1 MAEKRKVLRV
11 VDEQGNLEQV
21 LFETSAEQVKVVD
34 EGNYYSGDNSESVF
48 QEIGEKLEEIDEKLE
63 EGVGRVDDVVN
74 KDGTSLVANKIAQVT
89 PQNIGAIPTT
99 EKGVANGVA
108 QLDGSAKIPT
118 TQLPD
123 FLMGQVLYGGNVGIE
138 TQPIAVNSV
147 VSELYFDTSIT
158 PDFSQLQLEDGT
170 AVLFTAPRDTMGA
183 VALQYIDFGQVGL
196 STSAKALVL
205 TLDDRNNQVIYST
218 EDFSWELG
226 GISGTQ
232 GWNVNSYDL
241 GRAVTI
247 DNANQT
253 NVWSSWVS
261 GVDATSSGGGSS
273 TNAPIAV
280 GDTIDTLYF
289 NTSLS
294 DEEMLTNLSAVDMA
308 IDSVQELVTIG
319 EGNPYGVMVYDL
331 SAMGLAGGRAL
342 MWIENNA
349 PTPIYST
356 VAFDIYGV
364 VGVVGWQNL
373 DENGAKT
380 FSPRAV
386 YNINDQ
392 DLWGAYISKEPFTS
406 GGGTPIIATL
416 SNNAINKLGVANNSL
431 NITNDTTDKTGYV
444 SNEGIYYIA
453 TTSFKFAGLSFKTG
467 DWLISTGNAW
477 TKIDNTDAVTG
488 VKGNKESVFR
498 TGNVIISPADI
509 GLGNVDNTADR
520 DKSVSHAT
528 TSDSATTATSAGKLS
543 SSQQF
548 SITGDVDGS
557 STSDLSSGV
566 SINVTI
572 GDGKVTKSK
581 LADVFSTDDNV
592 FTAVSVDRKGR
603 VVDGGSVIEWGTS
616 GQTTPSANLM
626 VGGLFFELQ

>member
-34 EGNYYSGDNSESVF
+34 EGNYYSGDNAESVF
-48 QEIGEKLEEIDEKLE
+48 QEIGEKLDEIDEKLE

-74 KDGTSLVANKIAQVT
+74 KDGTSLVTNKIAQVT

-147 VSELYFDTSIT
+147 VSELFFDTSIT

-183 VALQYIDFGQVGL
+183 VALQYVDAEQAG
-196 STSAKALVL
+196 TSLTTKALIL
-205 TLDDRNNQVIYST
+205 TLDDENNQVIYST
-218 EDFSWELG
+218 EDFSWG

-247 DNANQT
+247 DYAEQT
-253 NVWSSWVS
+253 NVWSSWVR
-261 GVDATSSGGGSS
+261 GVNATS
-273 TNAPIAV
+273 
-280 GDTIDTLYF
+280 
-289 NTSLS
+289 
-294 DEEMLTNLSAVDMA
+294 
-308 IDSVQELVTIG
+308 
-319 EGNPYGVMVYDL
+319 
-331 SAMGLAGGRAL
+331 
-342 MWIENNA
+342 
-349 PTPIYST
+349 
-356 VAFDIYGV
+356 
-364 VGVVGWQNL
+364 
-373 DENGAKT
+373 
-380 FSPRAV
+380 
-386 YNINDQ
+386 
-392 DLWGAYISKEPFTS
+392 S

-416 SNNAINKLGVANNSL
+416 SNNAIKKLGVDNTSL

-488 VKGNKESVFR
+488 VKGNSESVFR
-498 TGNVIISPADI
+498 TGNVIISPANI
-509 GLGNVDNTADR
+509 GLGNVDNTADK
-520 DKSVSHAT
+520 DKSVSHSA
-528 TSDSATTATSAGKLS
+528 TSDKATTADKFS
-543 SSQQF
+543 STKTIQLVGTITGSVDTDFSTNPIQITTDISDE
-548 SITGDVDGS
+548 SITADK
-557 STSDLSSGV
+557 LEESGV
-566 SINVTI
+566 EEGVY
-572 GDGKVTKSK
+572 
-581 LADVFSTDDNV
+581 
-592 FTAVSVDRKGR
+592 TAVSVDKKGR
-603 VVDGGSVIEWGTS
+603 VIDGGYVIEWGTS